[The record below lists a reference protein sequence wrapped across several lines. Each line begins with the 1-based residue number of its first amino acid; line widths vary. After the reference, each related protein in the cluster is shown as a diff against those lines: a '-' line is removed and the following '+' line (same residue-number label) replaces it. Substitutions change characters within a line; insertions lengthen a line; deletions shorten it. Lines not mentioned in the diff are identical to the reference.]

1 MKNLLLCLSIFGI
14 CGSYVFGAAFDS
26 GGEVEKSSFNLTA
39 VVMFIAFVVSTLV
52 ITYFCNKKTQSASA
66 FFTAGG
72 GISGFQNGLAISG
85 DYMSA
90 AAFLGLSALIF
101 SYGFDALIYPVGWT
115 IAWPVILFLIAERF
129 RNLGKFTFTDVVA
142 LRLEEKPVRVIA
154 AISSLVIVIL
164 YLIAQMVGAGQLVQ
178 TLFGLPYA
186 VAVVLVG
193 LLMMCYVIFGGMH
206 ATTWVQIIK
215 ASLLLG
221 GTTLMALMI
230 IYFSKFDL
238 SYYFGEAI
246 KNHPKGDAIM
256 KAGVFFKDP
265 VATISLG
272 LAVTFG
278 TAGLPHILMRFFT
291 VKDGKEAR
299 KSAFYATT
307 FIAYFFI
314 LMFVLGFGAIAFVL
328 GDARYVDE
336 NGAFTGA
343 SNMVVIVLSEILG
356 GNILLGFI
364 SAVAFATILAVVS
377 GLCISGAGA
386 IAHDLYTHTFKNG
399 QADSKSQMRASKIA
413 TVVLGVL
420 SIALGFVFE
429 NQNVAFMVGLIF
441 GIAGSVNFPII
452 LLCIYWKGL
461 TTRGVFVGGMLGLIA
476 VVGFVMLSPSMWVKT
491 FGFESA
497 IFPYDHPAIFSIP
510 LTFFLLWFF
519 SITDKSARG
528 EIDRDGFEAFDFR
541 AKTGIGA
548 SSALEH

>member
-1 MKNLLLCLSIFGI
+1 MKILLSILLC
-14 CGSYVFGAAFDS
+14 CGFCFAAAFDS
-26 GGEVEKSSFNLTA
+26 DGEVTKSSFNLTA
-39 VVMFIAFVVSTLV
+39 VIMFALFVFATLI
-52 ITYFCNKKTQSASA
+52 ITYYCSKKTQSAES

-72 GISGFQNGLAISG
+72 SISGFQNGLAISG

-115 IAWPVILFLIAERF
+115 IAWPIILFLIAERL
-129 RNLGKFTFTDVVA
+129 RNLGKFTFADVIA
-142 LRLEEKPVRVIA
+142 LRLEEKPIRIVA
-154 AISSLVIVIL
+154 ALSTLCIVIL
-164 YLIAQMVGAGQLVQ
+164 YLIAQMVGAGQLIQ

-186 VAVVLVG
+186 LAVILVG
-193 LLMMCYVIFGGMH
+193 LLMMTYVIFGGMH

-221 GTTLMALMI
+221 GTSLMALII
-230 IYFSKFDL
+230 IYLSKFDL
-238 SYYFGEAI
+238 TYYFNLAI
-246 KNHPKGDAIM
+246 ANHPKGEAIM

-265 VATISLG
+265 IATFSLG

-291 VKDGKEAR
+291 VKDSKEAR
-299 KSAFYATT
+299 KSAFWATV

-314 LMFVLGFGAIAFVL
+314 LMFVLGFGAIGFVL
-328 GDARYVDE
+328 GNPAYVDASG
-336 NGAFTGA
+336 NFNGA
-343 SNMVVIVLSEILG
+343 SNMVVIILAEILG

-386 IAHDLYTHTFKNG
+386 IAHDLYNHTFKKG
-399 QADSKSQMRASKIA
+399 KADAKAQMRISKVA
-413 TVVLGVL
+413 TVILGIL
-420 SIALGFVFE
+420 AILLGFVFE

-452 LLCIYWKGL
+452 LLCMYWKGL
-461 TTRGVFVGGMLGLIA
+461 TSKGVFYGGLLGLIA
-476 VVGFVMLSPSMWVKT
+476 VISFVILSPSMWVKT
-491 FGFESA
+491 FGFENA

-519 SITDKSARG
+519 SIIDQSKRAQIDK
-528 EIDRDGFEAFDFR
+528 DNFEAFDFR

-548 SSALEH
+548 SEATQH

>member
-1 MKNLLLCLSIFGI
+1 MKALLILSACLSLAL
-14 CGSYVFGAAFDS
+14 GAAFDS
-26 GGEVEKSSFNLTA
+26 EAEVVKNDLNLTA
-39 VVMFIAFVVSTLV
+39 VAMFALFVGATLV
-52 ITYFCNKKTQSASA
+52 ITYYCSKKTQSAES

-115 IAWPVILFLIAERF
+115 IAWPVILFLIAERL
-129 RNLGKFTFTDVVA
+129 RNLGKFTFTDVIA
-142 LRLEEKPVRVIA
+142 LRLEEKPIRIVA
-154 AISSLVIVIL
+154 ALSTLCIVIL
-164 YLIAQMVGAGQLVQ
+164 YLVAQMVGAGQLIQ

-186 VAVVLVG
+186 LAVVLVG
-193 LLMMCYVIFGGMH
+193 LLMMAYVIFGGMH

-221 GTTLMALMI
+221 GTSFMALVI
-230 IYFSKFDL
+230 LYLSNFDL
-238 SYYFGEAI
+238 KYYFDMAI
-246 KNHPKGDAIM
+246 NNHPKGEAIM
-256 KAGVFFKDP
+256 KAGTFFKDP
-265 VATISLG
+265 IATFSLG

-291 VKDGKEAR
+291 VKDASEAR
-299 KSAFYATT
+299 KSAFWATC

-328 GDARYVDE
+328 ADARYIDASG
-336 NGAFTGA
+336 NFSGA
-343 SNMVVIVLSEILG
+343 SNMVVIILAEILG
-356 GNILLGFI
+356 GNVLLGFI

-386 IAHDLYTHTFKNG
+386 IAHDLYNHAIKQG
-399 QADSKSQMRASKIA
+399 KADSKSALRISKIA
-413 TVVLGVL
+413 TIVLGIL
-420 SIALGFVFE
+420 SIILGFVFE

-452 LLCIYWKGL
+452 LLCLYWRGL
-461 TTRGVFVGGMLGLIA
+461 TTRGVFLGGLLGLLA
-476 VVGFVMLSPSMWVKT
+476 VVSFVMFSPSMWVKT

-519 SITDKSARG
+519 SIIDKSKRAS
-528 EIDRDGFEAFDFR
+528 IDKENFAAFDFR

-548 SSALEH
+548 NSANIH